1 MRVTVVG
8 SGTAAPHPQRVCA
21 GYWVEAGDARLLLDC
36 GSGVVHRLASL
47 GLPWADVTHV
57 ALTHFHYD
65 HVGDLPAL
73 VAALR
78 WGQLPPREKP
88 LSIIGPPGT
97 KAWLEKFAATAGEWL
112 LKPETYE
119 VSVTEVDPT
128 SPFADQRSAFALRC
142 LPVPHT
148 AESIAYSISS
158 GRARLVYT
166 GDTGYDDA
174 VADWAAGCDVL
185 LTECS
190 LPAALAIPEHLTPE
204 SAGALAARARPGRL
218 VLSHFFPPVEREDIL
233 AIVAARWAGPAAL
246 AHDGMTFDIQE

>member
-21 GYWVEAGDARLLLDC
+21 GYWVEAGDARILLDC
-36 GSGVVHRLASL
+36 GNGVVHRLASL

-73 VAALR
+73 IAALR
-78 WGQLPPREKP
+78 WGQLPPRDKP
-88 LSIIGPPGT
+88 LTIIGPAGT
-97 KAWLEKFAATAGEWL
+97 RAWLEKFAAVAGEWL
-112 LKPETYE
+112 LNPVTYQVHVVE
-119 VSVTEVDPT
+119 LDPT
-128 SPFADQRSAFALRC
+128 SAFCLLPSAFVIRC
-142 LPVPHT
+142 IPVPHT
-148 AESIAYSISS
+148 EESIAYSLVS

-190 LPAALAIPEHLTPE
+190 LPAALAIPEHLSPE
-204 SAGALAARARPGRL
+204 SAGALAARAHPGRL
-218 VLSHFFPPVEREDIL
+218 VLSHFFPPVERDDIL
-233 AIVAARWAGPAAL
+233 AIVAARWTGPVVL
-246 AHDGMTFDIQE
+246 AHDGTTFEIQE